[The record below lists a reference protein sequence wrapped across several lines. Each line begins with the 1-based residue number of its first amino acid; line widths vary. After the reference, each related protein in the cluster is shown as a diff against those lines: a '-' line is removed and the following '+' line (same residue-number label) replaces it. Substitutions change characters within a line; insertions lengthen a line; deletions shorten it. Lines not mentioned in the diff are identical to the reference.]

1 MHEFQL
7 SEGRDLKVAFLTRYD
22 QERASSRV
30 RAYQYLPHL
39 RRLGVEGRILPWA
52 NRPRHRW
59 PVYLAQA
66 ARLAHWADVVVLQ
79 KPFQPNWFI
88 DALARIN
95 QRLVV
100 DVDDALWERDSE
112 SGQRLDYAARRAG
125 LAIVGSSYLSSCLQ
139 RRCSGIEVEVLP
151 SSVELADFPEKT
163 HRQSRPVVAGWI
175 GSPENLTDFSACGDA
190 LRSLVTRRIITLR
203 IVSSRPLDLPGLQS
217 EFVPWSACGER
228 DEVAQFDLGLMPL
241 PDTPATRG
249 RCGFKAI
256 EYMAAGVPVVSSAL
270 VGPSDVIQ
278 SGITGYL
285 VDSQEEW
292 QDRIRQLAA
301 DHELRQQLGAA
312 GRRLVRDHFDAS
324 RNAPRLASMLANHVN
339 RPLTLSDYETAGV

>member
-1 MHEFQL
+1 M
-7 SEGRDLKVAFLTRYD
+7 EGPSLKVAFLTRYD
-22 QERASSRV
+22 QKRASSRV

-39 RRLGVEGRILPWA
+39 RRLGVEGRILPWG

-59 PVYLAQA
+59 PAYLAQA

-79 KPFQPNWFI
+79 KPFQPSWFI

-95 QRLVV
+95 PRLVV
-100 DVDDALWERDSE
+100 DVDDALWERDIE
-112 SGQRLDYAARRAG
+112 SGQRLDYATRRAG

-139 RRCSGIEVEVLP
+139 RRCPGIEVEVLP
-151 SSVELADFPEKT
+151 SSVELTDFPERT
-163 HRQSRPVVAGWI
+163 HTQSRPVVAGWI
-175 GSPENLTDFSACGDA
+175 GSPENLTDFSACDGA
-190 LRSLVTRRIITLR
+190 LRSLVTQEVISLR
-203 IVSSRPLDLPGLQS
+203 IVSSRPLDLPGLQA
-217 EFVPWSACGER
+217 EFVPWSAYGAL
-228 DEVAQFDLGLMPL
+228 DEVARFDLGLMPL
-241 PDTPATRG
+241 VDTPATRG

-270 VGPSDVIQ
+270 AGPSDVVR

-312 GRRLVRDHFDAS
+312 GRSLVREFFDAS
-324 RNAPRLASMLANHVN
+324 GNAPRLASMLADHAN
-339 RPLTLSDYETAGV
+339 RPLRLGGYETREA